1 MIAFEEAINV
11 KKKSLTE
18 EELLNLN
25 KIREYSLFKFYN
37 TSLKT
42 PYSFICQNVLPSLF
56 SFLVSEIFIF
66 IETNLV
72 NTTIKTY
79 SKKWRK
85 LVDNLL
91 KYQKAFKNSIFVI
104 TANCCILKISS
115 QNASIAQIKWVY
127 LFSQLHTAILI

>member
-42 PYSFICQNVLPSLF
+42 PYSFICQNFFGFKDIHLHRNEPC
-56 SFLVSEIFIF
+56 
-66 IETNLV
+66 
-72 NTTIKTY
+72 
-79 SKKWRK
+79 
-85 LVDNLL
+85 
-91 KYQKAFKNSIFVI
+91 KYNNKN
-104 TANCCILKISS
+104 IL
-115 QNASIAQIKWVY
+115 
-127 LFSQLHTAILI
+127 

>member
-42 PYSFICQNVLPSLF
+42 PYSFICQNVLLFLF

-66 IETNLV
+66 IETNLA
-72 NTTIKTY
+72 NTTIKT
-79 SKKWRK
+79 
-85 LVDNLL
+85 
-91 KYQKAFKNSIFVI
+91 
-104 TANCCILKISS
+104 
-115 QNASIAQIKWVY
+115 
-127 LFSQLHTAILI
+127 